1 MELSLTT
8 GRRVE
13 TKSNP
18 ADTTSRGLAAHQLVN
33 ESSWFTGPQFLWKP
47 DEQQP
52 QAQCN
57 ALLPTPDD
65 PEFRKIVA
73 LATNSRAGFP
83 GHFETNR
90 LDRFSEWHRAKRAVA
105 VCLRLKDLL
114 KNREVKKSPSLK
126 PKSKVVAAP
135 PQYQR
140 VGLDELQRA
149 ELEITRDVQYEH
161 FKEEIKILS
170 SLKANGEFVDRMSAR
185 LRNKGLKK
193 SSSLYRL
200 DPFLDKDGILRVGG
214 RLRKL
219 DKSWFST

>member
-1 MELSLTT
+1 M
-8 GRRVE
+8 
-13 TKSNP
+13 
-18 ADTTSRGLAAHQLVN
+18 
-33 ESSWFTGPQFLWKP
+33 
-47 DEQQP
+47 
-52 QAQCN
+52 
-57 ALLPTPDD
+57 
-65 PEFRKIVA
+65 
-73 LATNSRAGFP
+73 
-83 GHFETNR
+83 
-90 LDRFSEWHRAKRAVA
+90 A

-126 PKSKVVAAP
+126 PKSKVVATP

-140 VGLDELQRA
+140 VGPDELQRA
-149 ELEITRDVQYEH
+149 ELEITQDVQYEH